1 MSYKEILFIIL
12 IIVVIVI
19 FINNNK
25 ASQTTTQMPIQM
37 PTQMPTQMPRQ
48 NGQATQMPRQ
58 NGQATQMPTQMP
70 RQNGQATQMPTQMPR
85 QMPRQNGQATQMPT
99 QTGQMPL
106 SLDKFPIQIRRIL
119 VEIGGNKPTEKQIA
133 SLEKAIREVVPNI
146 KLLIDEVKNAK
157 KDSKGQ
163 PEVSEEKLQ
172 LVMLMISTFML
183 SQGKYFKDE
192 IGSDIGK
199 SYGSMPQK

>member
-37 PTQMPTQMPRQ
+37 P
-48 NGQATQMPRQ
+48 
-58 NGQATQMPTQMP
+58 TQMPTQMP